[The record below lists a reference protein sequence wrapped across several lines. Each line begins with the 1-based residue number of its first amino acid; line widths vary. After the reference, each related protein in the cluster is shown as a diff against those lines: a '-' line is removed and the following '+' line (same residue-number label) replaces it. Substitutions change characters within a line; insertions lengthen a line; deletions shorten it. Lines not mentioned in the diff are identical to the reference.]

1 LQASKKTMTEIQDFQ
16 SNSQYMK
23 YLAKVEAHVRQEQNR
38 MFAIIREKMDQIR
51 NIQID
56 GLSAEKSRELLTQCI
71 RLEKLK
77 IQDYVFILRD
87 LSDHEGNEDVENP
100 ATARPESVVYE
111 FDELMDINTKNLD
124 TNTIATKA
132 IALLYIDKNAKKI
145 IYETEKMIDVIN
157 TNPTS
162 YLLLILNR

>member
-1 LQASKKTMTEIQDFQ
+1 MTEIQDFQ

-38 MFAIIREKMDQIR
+38 MFAVIREKMDQIR

-56 GLSAEKSRELLTQCI
+56 GLSAEKSRELLSQCI

-77 IQDYVFILRD
+77 IQDYVFISKPKGQYD
-87 LSDHEGNEDVENP
+87 DIDVENP
-100 ATARPESVVYE
+100 ATARPESMIYE
-111 FDELMDINTKNLD
+111 FDELMD
-124 TNTIATKA
+124 TNTNLNTNTNTNA
-132 IALLYIDKNAKKI
+132 IALVYVTEHAI
-145 IYETEKMIDVIN
+145 IYETEKMIDAIN

>member
-1 LQASKKTMTEIQDFQ
+1 MTEIQDFQ

-38 MFAIIREKMDQIR
+38 MFAIFREKMDQIR

-56 GLSAEKSRELLTQCI
+56 GLSAEKSRELLSQCI

-77 IQDYVFILRD
+77 IQDYVFISKPKGPD
-87 LSDHEGNEDVENP
+87 DDVDVENP
-100 ATARPESVVYE
+100 ATARPESVIYE
-111 FDELMDINTKNLD
+111 FDELMDTNTNLK
-124 TNTIATKA
+124 TNTISTKA
-132 IALLYIDKNAKKI
+132 IALLYIDKNAEKI
-145 IYETEKMIDVIN
+145 VYETEKMIDVIN

>member
-1 LQASKKTMTEIQDFQ
+1 MTEIQDVQ

-38 MFAIIREKMDQIR
+38 MFAVIREKMDQIR

-56 GLSAEKSRELLTQCI
+56 GLTAEKSRELLSQCI

-77 IQDYVFILRD
+77 IQDYVFIK
-87 LSDHEGNEDVENP
+87 EGQEDQQRNIDVENP
-100 ATARPESVVYE
+100 ATERPESVIYD
-111 FDELMDINTKNLD
+111 FDELMDVNTNLK
-124 TNTIATKA
+124 TNTIATNA

-145 IYETEKMIDVIN
+145 VYETEKMIDVIN

>member
-1 LQASKKTMTEIQDFQ
+1 
-16 SNSQYMK
+16 MK

-56 GLSAEKSRELLTQCI
+56 GLSAEKSRELLSQCI

-87 LSDHEGNEDVENP
+87 IRDHEGNVDVENP
-100 ATARPESVVYE
+100 ATARPESVIYE
-111 FDELMDINTKNLD
+111 FDELIDVNTNTN
-124 TNTIATKA
+124 TNTIATNTIATNTIATNTIATNA
-132 IALLYIDKNAKKI
+132 IALVYIDKNAKKI
-145 IYETEKMIDVIN
+145 VYETEKMIDVIN

>member
-1 LQASKKTMTEIQDFQ
+1 MTEIQDFQ

-38 MFAIIREKMDQIR
+38 MFTVIREKMDQIR

-56 GLSAEKSRELLTQCI
+56 GLSAEKSRELLSQCI

-87 LSDHEGNEDVENP
+87 IRDHEGNVDVENP
-100 ATARPESVVYE
+100 ATARPESMIYE
-111 FDELMDINTKNLD
+111 FDELMDTNTNLK
-124 TNTIATKA
+124 TNTIATNA
-132 IALLYIDKNAKKI
+132 IALLYIDKNAEKI
-145 IYETEKMIDVIN
+145 IYETEKMIDIIN
-157 TNPTS
+157 TAS